1 MYACMAAM
9 HACVHY
15 LLHGL
20 NKLPAGTRSTH
31 VCTCDLVDE
40 LEEVLRWHRLH
51 ACVCVCVHTC
61 MHARRTCDLV
71 DELEEVLRW
80 HRPHCKRPQRH
91 EFRLPAV
98 DREHLPK
105 LCPG

>member
-40 LEEVLRWHRLH
+40 LEEVLRWHR
-51 ACVCVCVHTC
+51 
-61 MHARRTCDLV
+61 
-71 DELEEVLRW
+71 
-80 HRPHCKRPQRH
+80 PHCKRPQRH